1 MRISEKIAEKIV
13 SMIADGRVSLDLV
26 QHVGYWIAQ
35 YSAGTES
42 EHKILAL
49 AYSIIDS
56 INEANNNREKHD
68 RITYS

>member
-1 MRISEKIAEKIV
+1 MLISKKIAEKIV

-49 AYSIIDS
+49 AHSIIES

-68 RITYS
+68 RITYC

>member
-42 EHKILAL
+42 ENKMLAL
-49 AYSIIDS
+49 AHSIIES
-56 INEANNNREKHD
+56 INESNANREKHD
-68 RITYS
+68 RITYC